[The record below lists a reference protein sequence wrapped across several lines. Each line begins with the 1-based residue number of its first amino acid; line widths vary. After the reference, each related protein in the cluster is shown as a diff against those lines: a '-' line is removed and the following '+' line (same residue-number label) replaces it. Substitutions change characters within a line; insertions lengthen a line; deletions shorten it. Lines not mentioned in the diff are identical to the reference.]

1 MSAAA
6 GDEHGVRRAIATV
19 CLSGMLED
27 KLDAA
32 AAAGFDG
39 VEIFEPDLV
48 ASSSSPAEIRM
59 RCADLGLSIDLYQP
73 FRDFDTVLPDEL
85 AANLRRAE
93 HKFDVM
99 EELGADM
106 VLVCSSVD
114 ANALDDTARIAEQF
128 RTLAERAGRR
138 GLRVAYEALAWG
150 RHVNTWSQSWE
161 VVRLGDHPSLGLCLD
176 SFHVLSRTPQPD
188 AIAGIADLP
197 GEKIFFLQLA
207 DAPLMSMDVL
217 QWSRHHRLFPG
228 QGEFDLPRFVDHIL
242 TAGYAGPL
250 SLEVF
255 NDIFRQS
262 APVHTAVDALRSL
275 LVLEES
281 VARRSPANGER
292 FRLTSPPRV
301 PTLSG
306 HAFVELSAGAAAA
319 AELAGALTSFGFTQ
333 TGTHPSSGTQLWQQA
348 DARILLNAAA
358 DADPDASEITSL
370 GFDSDGRERLA
381 ARASAFLA
389 TPMSGDRSGMS
400 VTAPDGTVLHF
411 CDGGDQPAWMA
422 PYGSDAE
429 ESRAATGLTRI
440 DHVAL
445 TQPFDYFDE
454 AALFYRAV
462 LGLDPASDTEFAA
475 PFGLVRG
482 RALSDPSGCV
492 RIALQRTLL
501 RRGEWAPNVPDP
513 QHVAFATADILATAR
528 VLQERG
534 APLLTVSDNYYED
547 LDARFGLDPGLIETM
562 REFGILYDRE
572 KDGEFYHLYTSVQGS
587 RVFFEVVQR
596 VGSYAGYGSANS
608 AVRMTAQRSARA
620 HRSRRAMPAV

>member
-1 MSAAA
+1 MSTAA
-6 GDEHGVRRAIATV
+6 GHLHGVRRAIATV

-48 ASSSSPAEIRM
+48 ASPSTPAEVRK

-99 EELGADM
+99 EELGADT

-114 ANALDDTARIAEQF
+114 ANALDDTAQLAEQF
-128 RTLAERAGRR
+128 HLLADRASQR
-138 GLRVAYEALAWG
+138 GFRVAYEALAWG
-150 RHVNTWSQSWE
+150 RHVNTWSRSWD
-161 VVRLGDHPSLGLCLD
+161 VVRLGDHPALGLCLD
-176 SFHVLSRTPQPD
+176 SFHVLSRTPQPE
-188 AIAGIADLP
+188 AIAPIADLP
-197 GEKIFFLQLA
+197 GDKIFFLQLA

-228 QGEFDLPRFVDHIL
+228 QGEFDLPLFVDHIL
-242 TAGYAGPL
+242 SAGYSGPL

-262 APVHTAVDALRSL
+262 APIHTAVDALRSL
-275 LVLEES
+275 LVLEEA
-281 VARRSPANGER
+281 VARRAPAIGTR
-292 FRLTSPPRV
+292 FALTCPPAV

-306 HAFVELSAGAAAA
+306 QAFVELSAGTEAAAS
-319 AELAGALTSFGFTQ
+319 LADALTSFGFTR
-333 TGTHPSSGTQLWQQA
+333 TGTHGSRGTQLWQQR
-348 DARILLNAAA
+348 DARILLNTSVDTPA
-358 DADPDASEITSL
+358 DTSEITSL
-370 GFDSDGRERLA
+370 GFDSDGKENLA

-389 TPMSGDRSGMS
+389 TPLPGDESGTS
-400 VTAPDGTVLHF
+400 VIAPDNTVLHF
-411 CDGGDQPAWMA
+411 CDGGDQPAWTA
-422 PYGSDAE
+422 QYNPGAE
-429 ESRAATGLTRI
+429 NLRATTGLTRI

-462 LGLDPASDTEFAA
+462 LGLAPAPDTEFAA

-482 RALSDPSGCV
+482 RAVSDPSGCI

-501 RRGEWAPNVPDP
+501 RRGEWAPTVPDP
-513 QHVAFATADILATAR
+513 QHIAFASEDILATAR
-528 VLQERG
+528 ALHDRG

-547 LDARFGLDPGLIETM
+547 LDARYGLDAGLLDTM
-562 REFGILYDRE
+562 RQFGILYDRE
-572 KDGEFYHLYTSVQGS
+572 KGGEFYHLYTSVQGS

-596 VGSYAGYGSANS
+596 VGAYSSYGSANS
-608 AVRMTAQRSARA
+608 AVRMTAQRGARA
-620 HRSRRAMPAV
+620 NRAP

>member
-1 MSAAA
+1 MEDPKMSTPP
-6 GDEHGVRRAIATV
+6 GHDRGIRRAIATV

-48 ASSSSPAEIRM
+48 ASSSTPAEVRM

-99 EELGADM
+99 EKLGADM

-114 ANALDDTARIAEQF
+114 ANAVDDTARIADQF
-128 RTLAERAGRR
+128 HALAERAGRR
-138 GLRVAYEALAWG
+138 GFRVAYEALAWG
-150 RHVNTWSQSWE
+150 RHVNTWSQSWD
-161 VVRLGDHPSLGLCLD
+161 VVRLGDHPALGLCLD
-176 SFHVLSRTPQPD
+176 SFHVLSRTPEPD
-188 AIAGIADLP
+188 AISAISEVP
-197 GEKIFFLQLA
+197 GDKIFFLQLA
-207 DAPLMSMDVL
+207 DAPLMSMDVP

-255 NDIFRQS
+255 NDVFRQS

-275 LVLEES
+275 LVLEEA
-281 VARRSPANGER
+281 VARRSPPKTVAFG
-292 FRLTSPPRV
+292 LTCPPPV

-306 HAFVELSAGAAAA
+306 NAFVELSAEARSAD
-319 AELAGALTSFGFTQ
+319 EVTRALTTFGFTK
-333 TGTHPSSGTQLWQQA
+333 TGSHRSSNTQLWQQG
-348 DARILLNAAA
+348 DARILLNESTGTATGVT
-358 DADPDASEITSL
+358 EITSL
-370 GFDSDGRERLA
+370 GIDSDSQQQLA
-381 ARASAFLA
+381 ARAAAFLA
-389 TPMSGDRSGMS
+389 PESPRDGSGTTVS
-400 VTAPDGTVLHF
+400 APDGTTLQF
-411 CDGGDQPAWMA
+411 CDSAGQETWASQYDPV
-422 PYGSDAE
+422 AE
-429 ESRAATGLTRI
+429 DVWAGTGLTRI

-462 LGLDPASDTEFAA
+462 LGLAPGSDTEFAA

-492 RIALQRTLL
+492 RIVLQR
-501 RRGEWAPNVPDP
+501 
-513 QHVAFATADILATAR
+513 
-528 VLQERG
+528 
-534 APLLTVSDNYYED
+534 
-547 LDARFGLDPGLIETM
+547 
-562 REFGILYDRE
+562 
-572 KDGEFYHLYTSVQGS
+572 
-587 RVFFEVVQR
+587 
-596 VGSYAGYGSANS
+596 
-608 AVRMTAQRSARA
+608 
-620 HRSRRAMPAV
+620 

>member
-1 MSAAA
+1 
-6 GDEHGVRRAIATV
+6 
-19 CLSGMLED
+19 MLED

-48 ASSSSPAEIRM
+48 ASSSSPAQVRV

-73 FRDFDTVLPDEL
+73 FRDFDTVAPDEL

-99 EELGADM
+99 EQLGADT

-128 RTLAERAGRR
+128 HTLADRASRR
-138 GLRVAYEALAWG
+138 GFRVAYEALAWG
-150 RHVNTWSQSWE
+150 RHVNTWSQSWD

-176 SFHVLSRTPQPD
+176 SFHVLSRTPEPD
-188 AIAGIADLP
+188 AIAPIADLP
-197 GEKIFFLQLA
+197 GDKIFFLQLA

-228 QGEFDLPRFVDHIL
+228 QGEFDLPLFVNHIL
-242 TAGYAGPL
+242 TAGYSGPL

-262 APVHTAVDALRSL
+262 APVHTAIDALRSL
-275 LVLEES
+275 LVLEEA
-281 VARRSPANGER
+281 VARRSPAIGER
-292 FRLTSPPRV
+292 FGLTSPPLA
-301 PTLSG
+301 PTLTG
-306 HAFVELSAGAAAA
+306 QAFVELSAGVAAA
-319 AELAGALTSFGFTQ
+319 AEVAGALASFGFTQ
-333 TGTHPSSGTQLWQQA
+333 TGTDPAGGTQLWQQG
-348 DARILLNAAA
+348 DARILLSAPA
-358 DADPDASEITSL
+358 DAVADASEISSL
-370 GFDSDGRERLA
+370 GFDSDGTERLT

-389 TPMSGDRSGMS
+389 TPLAGDESGTS
-400 VTAPDGTVLHF
+400 VIAPDSTVLHF
-411 CDGGDQPAWMA
+411 CDGGGQSAWMA
-422 PYGSDAE
+422 QSHPAAQDI
-429 ESRAATGLTRI
+429 RAATGLTRI

-462 LGLDPASDTEFAA
+462 LGLAPAADTEFAA
-475 PFGLVRG
+475 PFGLVRA
-482 RALSDPSGCV
+482 RALSNPSGCV

-501 RRGEWAPNVPDP
+501 RRGEWAPKVPDP
-513 QHVAFATADILATAR
+513 QHVAFATDDILATAR
-528 VLQERG
+528 ALHERG

-547 LDARFGLDPGLIETM
+547 LDARFGLDAGLIDAM

-572 KDGEFYHLYTSVQGS
+572 KGGEFYHLYTSVQGS

-596 VGSYAGYGSANS
+596 VGSYASYGSANS
-608 AVRMTAQRSARA
+608 AVRMTAQRGARA
-620 HRSRRAMPAV
+620 HRSRPAMPAV